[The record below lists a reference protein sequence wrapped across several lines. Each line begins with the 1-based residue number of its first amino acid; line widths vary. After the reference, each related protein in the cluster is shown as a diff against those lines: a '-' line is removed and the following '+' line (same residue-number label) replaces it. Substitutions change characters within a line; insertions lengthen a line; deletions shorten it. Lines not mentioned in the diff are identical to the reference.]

1 MSNWLPWRRPSP
13 ENSDTSDHD
22 EQPEQ
27 TELPPPTSPSLNT
40 PLSAYTQQVIAASE
54 ITEEQCTQLICEWRQ
69 LLQQQLQQEQG
80 EPSNL
85 QPPPENTEFIIPL
98 DKDDEQTLQQAF
110 TLFLQDSA
118 NENLTEPKPI

>member
-27 TELPPPTSPSLNT
+27 TEPPPPTSPSLNT

-54 ITEEQCTQLICEWRQ
+54 ITEEQHTQLIRERRQ
-69 LLQQQLQQEQG
+69 LLQ
-80 EPSNL
+80 
-85 QPPPENTEFIIPL
+85 
-98 DKDDEQTLQQAF
+98 
-110 TLFLQDSA
+110 
-118 NENLTEPKPI
+118 